1 MKLLTKDILREYGFA
16 DDVTKSNVMVEVM
29 TRDGFDILIKE
40 NGLFFYSNFGIDYPL
55 KDLTTLRKVFKEAKS
70 KELTAVL

>member
-16 DDVTKSNVMVEVM
+16 DDVAKSNVMVEVM

-55 KDLTTLRKVFKEAKS
+55 KELTTLRKVFKEGKS

>member
-16 DDVTKSNVMVEVM
+16 DDVAKSNVMVEVM